1 MVEGYQGNND
11 PHSTIASCVK
21 HFAGYGAPL
30 AGKEY
35 NTVELGERSL
45 REAYLPAY
53 KAAID
58 AGCRG
63 WLPAWGPWRAP
74 RSSWD

>member
-1 MVEGYQGNND
+1 MQGGGRVMESYGEDNFLNCEYAKAMVEGYQGNND

-35 NTVELGERSL
+35 NTVELGGTFFKRSL
-45 REAYLPAY
+45 FTSL
-53 KAAID
+53 
-58 AGCRG
+58 
-63 WLPAWGPWRAP
+63 
-74 RSSWD
+74 

>member
-1 MVEGYQGNND
+1 MCIRDRCQGNND

-45 REAYLPAY
+45 SCLLYTSR
-53 KAAID
+53 
-58 AGCRG
+58 CV
-63 WLPAWGPWRAP
+63 
-74 RSSWD
+74 